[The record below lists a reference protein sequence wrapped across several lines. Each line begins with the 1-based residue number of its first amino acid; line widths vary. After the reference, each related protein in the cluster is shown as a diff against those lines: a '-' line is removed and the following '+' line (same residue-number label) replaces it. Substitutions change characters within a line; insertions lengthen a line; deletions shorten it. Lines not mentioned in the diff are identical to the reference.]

1 MPETESLVSDLQ
13 ADLLVNVVVLR
24 LLKSHKSHEREKS
37 FEDLN
42 SVLTW
47 LIDNERNSVICR
59 WPIWPCKIWPESYL
73 VECDEVPKLFLQP
86 TGINWI
92 NSPHSQ
98 EFMVWM
104 ILYAVIIFLDS
115 YIAQCLMTQT
125 SRNLSTFNFASLMPF
140 FRLITPFLYFY
151 RWFLRQN
158 DVYMQK
164 VPWFFK
170 LKFSAELCRGPG
182 PAGCR
187 TATRRQGH
195 THTPA
200 TTITGDYVAK

>member
-1 MPETESLVSDLQ
+1 MYVNIAVPVLFMYVITNMYVCIYLNNFNDTEINISYY
-13 ADLLVNVVVLR
+13 
-24 LLKSHKSHEREKS
+24 
-37 FEDLN
+37 
-42 SVLTW
+42 
-47 LIDNERNSVICR
+47 
-59 WPIWPCKIWPESYL
+59 WPC
-73 VECDEVPKLFLQP
+73 
-86 TGINWI
+86 
-92 NSPHSQ
+92 
-98 EFMVWM
+98 
-104 ILYAVIIFLDS
+104 LDS
-115 YIAQCLMTQT
+115 GDMVAPGTWVCPRLYQNCNFAGLQQPLDKQQFSRHTAQCLMTQT
-125 SRNLSTFNFASLMPF
+125 SRNLSTFNIASLMPF

>member
-1 MPETESLVSDLQ
+1 MTKR
-13 ADLLVNVVVLR
+13 AWLLN
-24 LLKSHKSHEREKS
+24 
-37 FEDLN
+37 FCN
-42 SVLTW
+42 
-47 LIDNERNSVICR
+47 N
-59 WPIWPCKIWPESYL
+59 
-73 VECDEVPKLFLQP
+73 
-86 TGINWI
+86 
-92 NSPHSQ
+92 
-98 EFMVWM
+98 
-104 ILYAVIIFLDS
+104 
-115 YIAQCLMTQT
+115 AQCLMTQT
-125 SRNLSTFNFASLMPF
+125 SRNLSTFNIASLMPF

-170 LKFSAELCRGPG
+170 LKFSAELCWGPG

-200 TTITGDYVAK
+200 TTINGDYVAKININSQPKVCKDFPKQTVNNVNINAGGHHPPGFWTVIVRLLIIEHPHSHWYWLTVAN

>member
-1 MPETESLVSDLQ
+1 MAL
-13 ADLLVNVVVLR
+13 NYR
-24 LLKSHKSHEREKS
+24 NYYKKSS
-37 FEDLN
+37 
-42 SVLTW
+42 
-47 LIDNERNSVICR
+47 
-59 WPIWPCKIWPESYL
+59 
-73 VECDEVPKLFLQP
+73 
-86 TGINWI
+86 
-92 NSPHSQ
+92 
-98 EFMVWM
+98 
-104 ILYAVIIFLDS
+104 
-115 YIAQCLMTQT
+115 IAQCLMTQT
-125 SRNLSTFNFASLMPF
+125 SRNLSTFNIASLMPF

-200 TTITGDYVAK
+200 TTINGDYVAKININSQPKVCKDFPEQTVNNVNINSGGHHPPGFWMKCYCQAAHHWAPSLSLILTDSC